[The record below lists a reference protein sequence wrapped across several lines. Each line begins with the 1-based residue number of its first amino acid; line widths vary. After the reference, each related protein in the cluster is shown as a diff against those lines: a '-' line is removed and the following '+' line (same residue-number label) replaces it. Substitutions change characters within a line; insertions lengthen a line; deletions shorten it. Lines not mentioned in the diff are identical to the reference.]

1 MYSLLHKMLEVHD
14 RKRVVVASTIICSL
28 VFFASSLAIWKL
40 QNTFFS
46 DFDENETEGADFI
59 ESNSIL
65 GAAGVLSLMVTLL
78 YWTMKHVEWLE
89 VKSVLLSEE
98 DEINSFDL
106 ASQHR
111 EFSSSCY
118 IDLSETI

>member
-1 MYSLLHKMLEVHD
+1 MLEVHE

-28 VFFASSLAIWKL
+28 VFVLSSLAIWKL
-40 QNTFFS
+40 QDKFFS
-46 DFDENETEGADFI
+46 DFDENETEADFI

-78 YWTMKHVEWLE
+78 YCTMKHVE
-89 VKSVLLSEE
+89 KSVIPNEDE

-106 ASQHR
+106 ASQNR

-118 IDLSETI
+118 IDLSSEGIQF